1 MPTFASLYFPRSR
14 GYGAFRVEGF
24 FHEMAAKRSFRE
36 ALLSYAQPKV
46 ATMLVLGAACGLPL
60 LTISNTIGLWLTDSN
75 VTMTSIGLFAYTL
88 LPYSLKFAWAPLLD
102 QTRLPVLHRL
112 LGKRRSWMLVAQLG
126 ILIAFIGLYFSD
138 PRTDLWQVAMFALLL
153 GFSGASQDISVDA
166 WRIEI
171 APKEEQ
177 GTMLGA
183 YQLGYRLCALATGV
197 AALYIAQYVSWH
209 ASILFLGSLILLGIA
224 ATFVA
229 RRPPE
234 RDASEEAHKLEVAL
248 EKRLHVHGKIGHG
261 IAWFYGAVIAPFI
274 DFFRRYKWYGLLVLA
289 MIGAYRLPD
298 FVMGAMA
305 GPMYRQSF
313 SLAEIATIAKLIGV
327 WVTIGG
333 ALLGGVFVVRFGIM
347 RSLFIGLIAVIIGNL
362 SYAWLATRGHDT
374 GAFSIAIGIE
384 NMAGGFAG
392 TALLAYMS
400 NLTSTAFTATQY
412 ALFSSFYA
420 LPGKAF
426 GGLSGVAVD
435 WFSAHRTSFQS
446 LVPGLSELP
455 DKVIG
460 FVPFFICTALIGLPA
475 LVLLILVYRLQG
487 EPAPASAKPEPSK
500 A

>member
-1 MPTFASLYFPRSR
+1 
-14 GYGAFRVEGF
+14 
-24 FHEMAAKRSFRE
+24 
-36 ALLSYAQPKV
+36 
-46 ATMLVLGAACGLPL
+46 
-60 LTISNTIGLWLTDSN
+60 
-75 VTMTSIGLFAYTL
+75 
-88 LPYSLKFAWAPLLD
+88 
-102 QTRLPVLHRL
+102 
-112 LGKRRSWMLVAQLG
+112 MLVAQLG
-126 ILIAFIGLYFSD
+126 ILVAFIGLYFSD
-138 PRTDLWQVAMFALLL
+138 PRADLIQVALFALLL

-171 APKEEQ
+171 APREEQ

-209 ASILFLGSLILLGIA
+209 ASILFLGSLIVFGIA
-224 ATFVA
+224 ATLVA

-234 RDASEEAHKLEVAL
+234 RDASEDAHKLEVVL
-248 EKRLHVHGKIGHG
+248 EKKLHLRGKFGHA
-261 IAWFYGAVIAPFI
+261 IAWSYGSIIAPFV

-289 MIGAYRLPD
+289 MIGCYRLPD
-298 FVMGAMA
+298 FIMGAMA

-327 WVTIGG
+327 WVTIAG

-362 SYAWLATRGHDT
+362 SYAWLASRGHDVT
-374 GAFSIAIGIE
+374 AFSIAIGIE
-384 NMAGGFAG
+384 NIAGGFAG

-400 NLTSTAFTATQY
+400 NLTSTSFTATQY
-412 ALFSSFYA
+412 ALFTSFYA

-435 WFSAHRTSFQS
+435 WFTAHRTLFQDWA
-446 LVPGLSELP
+446 PGLSELS
-455 DKVIG
+455 DKVVG
-460 FVPFFICTALIGLPA
+460 FVPFFICTALIGIPA
-475 LVLLILVYRLQG
+475 LILLILVYWREG
-487 EPAPASAKPEPSK
+487 EPTRASPAPSK